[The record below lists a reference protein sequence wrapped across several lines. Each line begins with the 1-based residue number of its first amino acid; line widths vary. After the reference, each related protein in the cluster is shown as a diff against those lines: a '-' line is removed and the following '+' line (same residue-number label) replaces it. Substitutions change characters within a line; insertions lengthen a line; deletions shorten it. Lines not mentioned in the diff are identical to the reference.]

1 MSSLI
6 ENGNNAAK
14 QTKKRNNMDSVFKM
28 VNGFVSSLV
37 SVFMGLIPLAI
48 LWFVLT
54 GTSVLGFDVVANITT
69 LLNTFLNG
77 GFIGLVALVMIA
89 SFFTDRK

>member
-1 MSSLI
+1 
-6 ENGNNAAK
+6 
-14 QTKKRNNMDSVFKM
+14 MDSVFKM

-54 GTSVLGFDVVANITT
+54 GTSVLGFDVVGNLTA
-69 LLNTFLNG
+69 LVDMLVNG
-77 GFIGLVALVMIA
+77 GFIGLVVLVILA
-89 SFFTDRK
+89 SFFTDK

>member
-54 GTSVLGFDVVANITT
+54 GTSVLGFDVVANMTT
-69 LLNTFLNG
+69 LLDTLVSG
-77 GFIGLVALVMIA
+77 GFIGLVVLVILC
-89 SFFTDRK
+89 SFFTK